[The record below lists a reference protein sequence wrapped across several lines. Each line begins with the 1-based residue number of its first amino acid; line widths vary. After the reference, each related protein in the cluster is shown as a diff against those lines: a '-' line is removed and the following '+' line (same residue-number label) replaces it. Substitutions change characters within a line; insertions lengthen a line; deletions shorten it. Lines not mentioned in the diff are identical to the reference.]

1 MNGNGPTPIT
11 LAEYKVQ
18 HLRTF
23 EVAPKNL
30 LPNTQTAVDLL
41 LQECYTHVRSFNM
54 SLVNY
59 NNEPYLLLTDPRNG
73 NREVERF
80 RVSSLIYPRYRST
93 PPSVCPVNNLLT
105 FTIKAGSMGDGHPK
119 RNEIHLFQVLNCPA
133 QKVVNTLLREGALDH
148 DSNEN
153 DFNDSQLIPRA
164 PSEPDVMM
172 PLQTRPMEMQMPL
185 LPKEDS
191 IYSESQIN
199 REWIDREVSL
209 LNYCFDDIEKDL
221 KVIKSRTSKQ
231 FANSKPSIATSSRS
245 KSRISTVSTDQSTAS
260 LPIDLDEQLKTS
272 AVDFYQKV
280 KFAAI
285 LLARLEGYVVDPN
298 SSVLVRQLFA
308 LLKYAVDATRYPK
321 TKKSNIAR
329 SITQPRFPFH
339 AILFIQSNLTQEYE
353 KLWRNLGEAWNTP
366 REEYPMKMTSS
377 YHTLI
382 MDSLQETRYMIPAG
396 AVKSPGSKRD
406 IVQVI
411 DSFQAKAEQELT
423 VEKGEWVEIMDT
435 VQDQYSK
442 LEEPYDLRNMTN
454 SQASMSNI
462 QITVN
467 EYNYNISEK
476 TNLHLENGRR

>member
-1 MNGNGPTPIT
+1 
-11 LAEYKVQ
+11 
-18 HLRTF
+18 
-23 EVAPKNL
+23 
-30 LPNTQTAVDLL
+30 
-41 LQECYTHVRSFNM
+41 
-54 SLVNY
+54 
-59 NNEPYLLLTDPRNG
+59 
-73 NREVERF
+73 
-80 RVSSLIYPRYRST
+80 
-93 PPSVCPVNNLLT
+93 
-105 FTIKAGSMGDGHPK
+105 MGDGHPK

-245 KSRISTVSTDQSTAS
+245 KSRISTVSTDQSTA
-260 LPIDLDEQLKTS
+260 LNVGVYI
-272 AVDFYQKV
+272 FI
-280 KFAAI
+280 FGF
-285 LLARLEGYVVDPN
+285 R
-298 SSVLVRQLFA
+298 
-308 LLKYAVDATRYPK
+308 YAVDATRYPK

-366 REEYPMKMTSS
+366 R
-377 YHTLI
+377 
-382 MDSLQETRYMIPAG
+382 
-396 AVKSPGSKRD
+396 
-406 IVQVI
+406 
-411 DSFQAKAEQELT
+411 
-423 VEKGEWVEIMDT
+423 
-435 VQDQYSK
+435 
-442 LEEPYDLRNMTN
+442 
-454 SQASMSNI
+454 
-462 QITVN
+462 
-467 EYNYNISEK
+467 
-476 TNLHLENGRR
+476 

>member
-1 MNGNGPTPIT
+1 MNGNGHTPIT

-54 SLVNY
+54 SLINY

-73 NREVERF
+73 NCEVERF

-93 PPSVCPVNNLLT
+93 PPAVCPVNNLLT

-133 QKVVNTLLREGALDH
+133 QKVVNTLLREGAVDN
-148 DSNEN
+148 DSHEN

-164 PSEPDVMM
+164 PSEPEVMM

-185 LPKEDS
+185 MLPKEDS

-221 KVIKSRTSKQ
+221 KVIKSKTSKQ
-231 FANSKPSIATSSRS
+231 FANSTPSIATSSRS
-245 KSRISTVSTDQSTAS
+245 KSRISTVPTDQSTAS
-260 LPIDLDEQLKTS
+260 LPVDLDGPLKSS

-308 LLKYAVDATRYPK
+308 LLKYAVDATRNPK
-321 TKKSNIAR
+321 TRKSNIAR

-366 REEYPMKMTSS
+366 REEYRNEKDVYIPYFDNGFIVNTDE
-377 YHTLI
+377 YEP
-382 MDSLQETRYMIPAG
+382 SLFNYNDPNVIDRQETRYMIPAG
-396 AVKSPGSKRD
+396 AMKSPGSKRD

-423 VEKGEWVEIMDT
+423 VEKGEWVEI
-435 VQDQYSK
+435 V
-442 LEEPYDLRNMTN
+442 
-454 SQASMSNI
+454 
-462 QITVN
+462 
-467 EYNYNISEK
+467 EK
-476 TNLHLENGRR
+476 KGSWFKVKNKFGEDGYCPGSVLKNRGTI